1 MTSIR
6 IKPRHCDVILIVFLV
21 VIVITPVLALDE
33 PPVSTRVDTE
43 APVDA
48 AVRRAW
54 LRAIGNDQAARLK
67 RLIRLHE
74 PASLLSITASN
85 GKSAL
90 MVAGKVGD
98 LSLMSSLVE
107 AGASIN
113 ETTQTNGTALM
124 FAVLGNQ
131 RAVAEWLVAR
141 GADIH
146 VIGSNGW
153 TALTIAAAKG
163 QLELLQ
169 WLIELGADAQVR
181 DVYRYTPLMRAVE
194 NNHESVAATL
204 LSLPK
209 TDVNVQDE
217 SDNTSLHHA
226 VSAGNASM
234 VQLLLQHGAISTLRN
249 RQGMTAVMLAA
260 DNPDMLSLFR

>member
-1 MTSIR
+1 MV
-6 IKPRHCDVILIVFLV
+6 KPHHRNAKLIALLVLV
-21 VIVITPVLALDE
+21 VSTPAAALDE
-33 PPVSTRVDTE
+33 PPDSTLVETALPID
-43 APVDA
+43 P
-48 AVRRAW
+48 AVRQVW

-67 RLIRLHE
+67 RLIRLHN
-74 PASLLSITASN
+74 PAKLLLITASN

-98 LSLMSSLVE
+98 LPLVTFLVG
-107 AGASIN
+107 AGARID

-124 FAVLGNQ
+124 FAVLGNK

-163 QLELLQ
+163 HLGLLQ
-169 WLIELGADAQVR
+169 WLVELGADAQAR

-194 NNHESVAATL
+194 NNHESVVAML
-204 LSLPK
+204 LSLPD
-209 TDVNVQDE
+209 TDVNAQDE

-226 VSAGNASM
+226 VSAGNAAM
-234 VQLLLQHGAISTLRN
+234 VQLLLQHGASTTLRN
-249 RQGMTAVMLAA
+249 RRGMSAVMLATG
-260 DNPDMLSLFR
+260 NPDMLSLFR

>member
-1 MTSIR
+1 MF
-6 IKPRHCDVILIVFLV
+6 KPRHRDAILIALLV
-21 VIVITPVLALDE
+21 PLMITPAMALDE
-33 PPVSTRVDTE
+33 PLAGTQVDRKMSVK
-43 APVDA
+43 P
-48 AVRRAW
+48 AVRQAW

-67 RLIRLHE
+67 RLIRLHD
-74 PASLLSITASN
+74 PAALLAITASN

-98 LSLMSSLVE
+98 LSLVTALVR
-107 AGASIN
+107 AGARID

-131 RAVAEWLVAR
+131 RDVAQWLVEQ

-163 QLELLQ
+163 HLELLQ
-169 WLIELGADAQVR
+169 WLVALGADAQVR

-194 NNHESVAATL
+194 NNHESVAAIL

-209 TDVNVQDE
+209 TDINVQDE

-226 VSAGNASM
+226 VSAGNVSM
-234 VQLLLQHGAISTLRN
+234 VQLLLQHGADASIRN
-249 RQGMTAVMLAA
+249 RYGMTAVKLAEG
-260 DNPDMLSLFR
+260 NPDMLSLFR

>member
-1 MTSIR
+1 MV
-6 IKPRHCDVILIVFLV
+6 KPGHRDAILIALLV
-21 VIVITPVLALDE
+21 LAVGTPAMALDE
-33 PPVSTRVDTE
+33 PPASTLVETRLSVD
-43 APVDA
+43 P
-48 AVRRAW
+48 AVRQAW

-67 RLIRLHE
+67 RLIRLHD
-74 PASLLSITASN
+74 PAELLAITANN

-98 LSLMSSLVE
+98 LPLVTSLVG
-107 AGASIN
+107 AGARID

-163 QLELLQ
+163 HLALLQ
-169 WLIELGADAQVR
+169 WLVELGADAQGR

-194 NNHESVAATL
+194 NNHESVVSVL
-204 LSLPK
+204 LSLPD

-226 VSAGNASM
+226 VSAGNVSM
-234 VQLLLQHGAISTLRN
+234 VQLLLEHGASATLRN
-249 RQGMTAVMLAA
+249 RQGVTAVMLAA
-260 DNPDMLSLFR
+260 GNPDMQSLFR